1 MEELYSVM
9 EGLLELEYKQR
20 AFIQMLQAVEVAY
33 GLQEEQEKM
42 RMLTD
47 NAKWQMESCKADVRR
62 IIRKLDEYI
71 AQNASLRK

>member
-9 EGLLELEYKQR
+9 EGLLELEYKQK
-20 AFIQMLQAVEVAY
+20 AFIQMLQAAEVAY
-33 GLQEEQEKM
+33 SLQEEQEKM

-47 NAKWQMESCKADVRR
+47 SAKWQMESCKADVRH

-71 AQNASLRK
+71 ARNASLRK